1 MKKGLLSL
9 LALALTVVGCQNY
22 DDQFD
27 ELTSQITSLQ
37 STVDGLT
44 GVSSAITSLQA
55 QVTAITSALT
65 GITSTVNGLSNYD
78 DSAVISQLGTISA
91 TLAGLLDQLDG
102 VATAA
107 ELATISNTLG
117 DVQADVKELLNAN
130 ATISQAILINSS
142 ASLQYVES
150 LIATG
155 TDDPNVIVN
164 NTVTINTGTLTDAE
178 KARANQVA
186 AKIAT
191 VIGDVT
197 ITGDEEITMTELTYI
212 DGNYIVSGADHSEP
226 KLASITGDLVITQEV
241 AAPLSFGVL
250 SSVTNIVAK
259 GTTLATVTSI
269 DLSGVTVS
277 GSLGTGLG
285 GTSTSTLVAT
295 QATGIIDLGTVDN
308 FDTIN
313 ADNASQI
320 IIDDAAAYP
329 TSLDINAA
337 VATSIDIT
345 AATSLGGALTIV
357 ATDSTVLNANTLTGT
372 LSANIAVGDLGTAN
386 LDGVAEITGT
396 LGAEVL
402 SVDGLT
408 HLGGSGT
415 VDLDGIT
422 SLVTTAELGSN
433 AVGTAAATAIT
444 ISKFSDVDAGSL
456 TDLGSAVL
464 ASLTV
469 TAQSGQ
475 VSFTGG
481 SADDL
486 KTLHITLD
494 GADTGV
500 DVEVSG
506 VNSLTHLTI
515 AGTAREVNVNT
526 NTGLVTLTTEGFI
539 NDFTA
544 DTLAALSSLDIGH
557 TYTTDFTRPFNFVVN
572 DVDLITSLDLSSL
585 NKVFNLFITNN
596 AVLADITAPAN
607 TIAITP
613 DTLNGTIP
621 NIMVTNNSIQAT
633 YTNAVATVPSD
644 GINPQTDFVSS
655 TLESSSLSS
664 IKDFIEAN
672 IAIVATTSYTL
683 DFDRQFGAAP
693 NDFDGAAIAD
703 CAGMAGADNTIGVVL
718 SGSSCTG
725 ATGTAADDNDRG
737 LLDGGYIDNA
747 TELAIIN

>member
-22 DDQFD
+22 DDQFA

-44 GVSSAITSLQA
+44 GVSSAITSLQ
-55 QVTAITSALT
+55 
-65 GITSTVNGLSNYD
+65 STVSGLSSTLGSVQTTVNDLSNYD
-78 DSAVISQLGTISA
+78 DTGIVASLDAVSS
-91 TLAGLLDQLDG
+91 TLADLLAQLDG
-102 VATAA
+102 VATNADLAA
-107 ELATISNTLG
+107 ISNTLA
-117 DVQADVKELLNAN
+117 DVQADVRELLEAN

-155 TDDPNVIVN
+155 TNDPNVIVN
-164 NTVTINTGTLTDAE
+164 NTVTIDTGSLTDGE
-178 KARANQVA
+178 KARANEVA

-197 ITGDEEITMTELTYI
+197 ITGAETISLSELTYV
-212 DGNYIVSGADHSEP
+212 DGDYIVSGADHSEP
-226 KLASITGDLVITQEV
+226 KLSSITGDLVITQEV
-241 AAPLSFGVL
+241 AAPLTFGVL

-269 DLSGVTVS
+269 DLSDVTVNGDVGTGGVTN
-277 GSLGTGLG
+277 
-285 GTSTSTLVAT
+285 TLTAT
-295 QATGIIDLGTVDN
+295 QATGIVDLGTVDN
-308 FDTIN
+308 FATITAN
-313 ADNASQI
+313 SASQI

-329 TSLDINAA
+329 SALTINAA
-337 VATSIDIT
+337 VASSIDIT
-345 AATSLGGALTIV
+345 AATSLGGALTVV
-357 ATDSTVLNANTLTGT
+357 ATDTTVLNANSLTGT
-372 LSANIAVGDLGTAN
+372 LVANIAVADLGTAN

-396 LGAEVL
+396 LGAEIL

-408 HLGGSGT
+408 HLGASGT

-422 SLVTTAELGSN
+422 SLVTTAALGSN

-444 ISKFSDVDAGSL
+444 IGSFADTDATSL

-469 TAQSGQ
+469 TAQSAQ
-475 VSFTGG
+475 VSFTSG

-486 KTLHITLD
+486 KTLDITFD
-494 GADTGV
+494 GAATGV
-500 DVEVSG
+500 DAEITAT
-506 VNSLTHLTI
+506 NSLTHLRI
-515 AGTAREVNVNT
+515 AGTAREVNVHS

-544 DTLAALSSLDIGH
+544 ETLAALNSLDISH
-557 TYTTDFTRPFNFVVN
+557 SYTSDFTRPFNFTVN
-572 DVDLITSLDLSSL
+572 DVDQITSLNLSSL
-585 NKVFNLFITNN
+585 NKVFNLFIVGN
-596 AVLADITAPAN
+596 AALSSITAPLN
-607 TIAITP
+607 TIPITA

-621 NIMVTNNSIQAT
+621 NIQVTGNSLQAT
-633 YTNAVATVPSD
+633 YTNATATVPSD

-655 TLESSSLSS
+655 TLESASLSS

-672 IAIVATTSYTL
+672 IAVVATTSYTL
-683 DFDRQFGAAP
+683 DFDSQFGSAP
-693 NDFDGAAIAD
+693 NSFDGAAIAD
-703 CAGMAGADNTIGVVL
+703 CAGMAGADNKIGVVL
-718 SGSSCTG
+718 TGSSCTG
-725 ATGTAADDNDRG
+725 ATATVADDDDRG

-747 TELAIIN
+747 TELALIN

>member
-44 GVSSAITSLQA
+44 GISTAISSLQSD
-55 QVTAITSALT
+55 VTAITAA
-65 GITSTVNGLSNYD
+65 VAGLSNYD
-78 DSAVISQLGTISA
+78 DTAVLSQLGTISS
-91 TLAGLLDQLDG
+91 TLADLLAQLDG

-107 ELATISNTLG
+107 DLETISNTLA

-164 NTVTINTGTLTDAE
+164 NTVTIDTGTLTDAE
-178 KARANQVA
+178 KARANEVA

-197 ITGDEEITMTELTYI
+197 ITGAEAITMSELTYI

-226 KLASITGDLVITQEV
+226 KLSSITGDLIITQEV
-241 AAPLSFGVL
+241 AAPLTFGVL
-250 SSVTNIVAK
+250 SSVTNIVGK

-277 GSLGTGLG
+277 GDVGTG
-285 GTSTSTLVAT
+285 TVSNTLTAT

-308 FDTIN
+308 FATITAN
-313 ADNASQI
+313 KASQI

-329 TSLDINAA
+329 TALTINAA
-337 VATSIDIT
+337 VASNINIT

-357 ATDSTVLNANTLTGT
+357 ATDSTVLNADTLTGT

-396 LGAEVL
+396 LGASVL
-402 SVDGLT
+402 NVDGLT
-408 HLGGSGT
+408 HLGGSAT

-515 AGTAREVNVNT
+515 AGTAREVNVNA
-526 NTGLVTLTTEGFI
+526 NTALTTLTTEGFI

-596 AVLADITAPAN
+596 AVLSDITAPAN

-621 NIMVTNNSIQAT
+621 NIMVLNNSIQAT
-633 YTNAVATVPSD
+633 YTAAQATVPSD

-693 NDFDGAAIAD
+693 NTFDGAIAAD
-703 CAGMAGADNTIGVVL
+703 CAAQAGADNKIVAAIG
-718 SGSSCTG
+718 TG
-725 ATGTAADDNDRG
+725 TACALDATGTDADRG
-737 LLDGGYIDNA
+737 ALDAGYIDNA
-747 TELAIIN
+747 AELAIIN

>member
-44 GVSSAITSLQA
+44 GVSTAITSLQS
-55 QVTAITSALT
+55 QVAAITSALT

-78 DSAVISQLGTISA
+78 DSAVVAQLGTISA
-91 TLAGLLDQLDG
+91 TLADLLGQLNG

-107 ELATISNTLG
+107 DLATISNTLG
-117 DVQADVKELLNAN
+117 DVQDDVRELLNAN

-164 NTVTINTGTLTDAE
+164 NTVTIDTGSLTDAE
-178 KARANQVA
+178 KARANDVA

-197 ITGDEEITMTELTYI
+197 ITGDETITLSELTYV
-212 DGNYIVSGADHSEP
+212 DGDYIVSGADHSEP
-226 KLASITGDLVITQEV
+226 KLSSITGDLIITQDAT
-241 AAPLSFGVL
+241 AAALSFGVL

-259 GTTLATVTSI
+259 GTTLATATSI
-269 DLSGVTVS
+269 DFSGVTVS
-277 GSLGTGLG
+277 GDVGTG
-285 GTSTSTLVAT
+285 TVTNTLTAT
-295 QATGIIDLGTVDN
+295 HATGAVNLGTVDN
-308 FDTIN
+308 FATIN
-313 ADNASQI
+313 ADKASSVTI
-320 IIDDAAAYP
+320 GDTAAYP
-329 TSLDINAA
+329 TALTINAELA
-337 VATSIDIT
+337 STIDIT
-345 AATSLGGALTIV
+345 AATSLGGALTIA
-357 ATDSTVLNANTLTGT
+357 ATDSTVLNANSLTGT
-372 LSANIAVGDLGTAN
+372 LSAVIAVGDLGTAN

-396 LGAEVL
+396 LGAEIL
-402 SVDGLT
+402 SIAGLT

-444 ISKFSDVDAGSL
+444 ISSFSDVDAGSL
-456 TDLGSAVL
+456 TDLGAAVL

-500 DVEVSG
+500 DVEVTG

-526 NTGLVTLTTEGFI
+526 NTGLVTLTTEGYI

-544 DTLAALSSLDIGH
+544 ETLAALTSLDISH
-557 TYTTDFTRPFNFVVN
+557 SYTTDFTRPFNFVVN
-572 DVDLITSLDLSSL
+572 DVDQITSLNLSSL
-585 NKVFNLFITNN
+585 NKVFNLFITGN
-596 AVLADITAPAN
+596 AALASITAPAN
-607 TIAITP
+607 TIPITP

-621 NIMVTNNSIQAT
+621 NIMVTGNSIQAT
-633 YTNAVATVPSD
+633 YTNAVATIPSD

-655 TLESSSLSS
+655 TIESASLSS

-672 IAIVATTSYTL
+672 LAVVATTSYTL
-683 DFDRQFGAAP
+683 DFDSQFGSAP
-693 NDFDGAAIAD
+693 NTFDGAVIAD
-703 CAGMAGADNTIGVVL
+703 CAGMAGPDNTIGAIIT
-718 SGSSCTG
+718 GSACTPV
-725 ATGTAADDNDRG
+725 TGTASDDDDRG
-737 LLDGGYIDNA
+737 LLDGVYIDNA
-747 TELAIIN
+747 TELALIN